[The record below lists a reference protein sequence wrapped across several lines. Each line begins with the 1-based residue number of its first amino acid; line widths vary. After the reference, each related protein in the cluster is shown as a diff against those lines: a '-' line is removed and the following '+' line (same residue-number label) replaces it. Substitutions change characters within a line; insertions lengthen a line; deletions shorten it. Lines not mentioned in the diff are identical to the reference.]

1 MAAALIGIVFVIVAV
16 VLWLG
21 HLTVAHAIA
30 IEVGLLGILLILY
43 WALPATAYARR
54 WQ

>member
-30 IEVGLLGILLILY
+30 IETGLLGILLIL
-43 WALPATAYARR
+43 WWVLPGSAYARR
-54 WQ
+54 RQ